1 MEEERKEEESVS
13 NFEMSLRESLNK
25 LKKTLEFNSELEQV
39 AVGLLTSFINTL
51 SEVADINKIADDD
64 SSNSRLTTK
73 VKDL

>member
-25 LKKTLEFNSELEQV
+25 LKKTLECNSELEQV